1 MGIRISGTT
10 SILAACL
17 LMAVAPPGAAGQ
29 GPGHAADSLAVLA
42 ASRAF
47 SDAYVAGDM
56 ETLGSVYTEDAALYP
71 PGSVIRGRDAIRRY
85 FAPGPNRTNLSHAMT
100 SERLTFDG
108 DVAVDVGVWS
118 NTLRR
123 GSDAPQSAEGRYLV
137 VWRREP
143 DGRWRIEH
151 DMWHRPAPTPTGGL
165 DPEFPG
171 SPARR

>member
-1 MGIRISGTT
+1 MGMRIPGTT
-10 SILAACL
+10 WALIAAL
-17 LMAVAPPGAAGQ
+17 VMAAAPGRVVGQQAGR
-29 GPGHAADSLAVLA
+29 AADSLAVLA

-56 ETLGSVYTEDAALYP
+56 ETLGSVYTEDAVLYP
-71 PGSVIRGRDAIRRY
+71 PGSVIRGRAAIRRY
-85 FAPGPNRTNLSHAMT
+85 FAPGPNRTNLAHAMT